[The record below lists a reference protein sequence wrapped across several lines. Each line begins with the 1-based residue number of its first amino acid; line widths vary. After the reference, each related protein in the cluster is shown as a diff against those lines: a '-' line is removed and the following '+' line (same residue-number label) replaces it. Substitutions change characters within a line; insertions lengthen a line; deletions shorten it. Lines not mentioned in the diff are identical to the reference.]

1 MIFIIIICKVKNDT
15 TGNSL
20 FRGQD
25 LKNINFSTSHI
36 PKTASYPC
44 IMRQNNEG
52 NNSIPESTAKLLIQ
66 LHKGIID
73 MTDQIDNFLNE
84 FEKSAALK
92 QRYLQCKTE
101 NEKALLLQEAGFV
114 FRSVQIH
121 QIDDSLLDKP
131 LSDDHLEQVSGGMI
145 ELDTGEVY

>member
-1 MIFIIIICKVKNDT
+1 
-15 TGNSL
+15 
-20 FRGQD
+20 
-25 LKNINFSTSHI
+25 
-36 PKTASYPC
+36 
-44 IMRQNNEG
+44 MRQNNEG

-145 ELDTGEVY
+145 EMDTGEVY